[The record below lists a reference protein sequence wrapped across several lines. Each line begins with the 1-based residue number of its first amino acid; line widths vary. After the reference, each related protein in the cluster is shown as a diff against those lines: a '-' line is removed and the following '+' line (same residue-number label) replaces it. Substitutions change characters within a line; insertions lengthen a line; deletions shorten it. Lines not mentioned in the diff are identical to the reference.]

1 MLRPPEPV
9 TEAEPEKHTAS
20 VQTLKKKDETECE
33 KIIQNVIPP
42 TSAMSK
48 KRKFSFKSGKL
59 SVTEVPVEDTLTD
72 HIYLEVEG
80 KEIAV

>member
-1 MLRPPEPV
+1 MKLNV
-9 TEAEPEKHTAS
+9 KEKN
-20 VQTLKKKDETECE
+20 
-33 KIIQNVIPP
+33 QNVIPP